1 MDNTILSTELK
12 QKLIEKAIESIDEPW
27 KNLTVK
33 EVAKDL
39 YMGENKAN
47 EVFSRPDFPA
57 ICIGKTKKVT
67 TIAYL
72 LWKLERRVD

>member
-57 ICIGKTKKVT
+57 ICKIGRAHV
-67 TIAYL
+67 
-72 LWKLERRVD
+72 